1 MEATHVLLGRP
12 WQFDRKVFHDGFTNK
27 ISFDFHGHKVILKY
41 LSPRDVHENQIIM
54 KKKRE
59 NENVKSSKKNL
70 LISRHEV
77 QKEIVSHNPIFLA
90 IPRHLV
96 LEKLEDSPHCLDN
109 LVKEFHVVFQDP
121 PKGLPPLRGIEHQID
136 LIPGS
141 SLPNRPA
148 YRTNPSETRE
158 ICQQVEELIDKGW
171 VQDSMSPCARPII
184 LVPK

>member
-27 ISFDFHGHKVILKY
+27 LSFDFHGHKVILKS
-41 LSPRDVHENQIIM
+41 LSPKEVHEDQILM

-59 NENVKSSKKNL
+59 SENPKKSKKSL
-70 LISRHEV
+70 LISSHAV
-77 QKEIVSHNPIFLA
+77 NKVIVSHNPIFLA
-90 IPRHLV
+90 IPRP
-96 LEKLEDSPHCLDN
+96 LECAKVEASPHCLDN
-109 LVKEFHVVFQDP
+109 LVEEFHDVFQDS

-141 SLPNRPA
+141 SLPNNPA

-158 ICQQVEELIDKGW
+158 IRQQIEELIAKGGFKI
-171 VQDSMSPCARPII
+171 V
-184 LVPK
+184 